1 MALFHSPSIVK
12 DSVILHYDAANIKSY
27 NYSENLLTYSEQF
40 DLWNNTSNIIFANTA
55 TTLAPNVTQTAERVI
70 VDPGGL
76 TYQGVDVIGS
86 STYTFSFYVK
96 SVSGSTGTHGVNWY
110 TNSTG
115 HNRQTVPVTGTWTQ
129 VSILIKPPVT
139 TNMNVYIADNRSA
152 LASLTDVYLWG
163 AQLQKSPTVN
173 AYTPTTTVAVA
184 PTTTITDLSSSRI
197 NGALTYSP
205 SYVSSASGVLNFS
218 SATTTY
224 VTIPYSSQ
232 FEFSGFSPYTLELW
246 TKPTEDPG
254 VGSYRRI
261 IGHESFG
268 PRDGYTLYVNNS
280 SAGVYQCYSE
290 RWVNNNYGGAVGFT
304 VASSSILGTWNHI
317 VVAFNGTYLNMY
329 RNGALVSGPASVVS
343 TGTTAYS
350 VPLQLGAY
358 YGVSNYSGDIGLFRV
373 YSKGLTAAEVQ
384 QNFQAQR
391 DRFRI

>member
-1 MALFHSPSIVK
+1 MALFHSPTVVR
-12 DSVILHYDAANIKSY
+12 DGVILHYDAANVKSY

-40 DLWNNTSNIIFANTA
+40 DLWNNSSNIIFANTA

-197 NGALTYSP
+197 NGTLAYSP

-224 VTIPYSSQ
+224 VNIPYSSQ
-232 FEFSGFSPYTLELW
+232 FEFAGFNPYTLEVW

-254 VGSYRRI
+254 ISSYRRI
-261 IGHESFG
+261 IGHENFG
-268 PRDGYTLYVNNS
+268 PRDGYTIYVNNS
-280 SAGVYQCYSE
+280 SAGVYQLYSE

-304 VASSSILGTWNHI
+304 VASSAILGTWNHI
-317 VVAFNGTYLNMY
+317 VVAFNGTTLSMY
-329 RNGALVSGPASVVS
+329 RNGVLVSGPASVVS

-358 YGVSNYSGDIGLFRV
+358 YGLSSYSGDIGIFRV
-373 YSKGLTAAEVQ
+373 YNKGLTAAEVQ

-391 DRFRI
+391 DRYGL